1 MAKEEGK
8 RVKAV
13 KEAAKAASV
22 KINKDLKKAGNKIN
36 KAELDAINKKITAA
50 GGTAVSFE
58 ATAKGAPA
66 TTGPA
71 KTVVEY
77 DTYIDQRG
85 HRMRVA
91 LFSDGSRG
99 PAEDLGLDSGVSQQR
114 TNWISELTAAFNSY
128 GLSSLVP
135 VITGFIQQ
143 GYTPDTISL
152 KLADTPEYKQRFNAN
167 EERRKKGLSVL
178 DPATYLATEE
188 SYRTVMRA
196 AGLPGG
202 FYDQPDDFSRF
213 ISNDV
218 SPAEFKQR
226 VDIAA
231 LSVNSAD
238 PFFTDSLSKMY
249 NIGAGEMVAYALDPD
264 RALPFIT
271 RQVQATQFGAEAA
284 RQGLEITTPMAETYA
299 GLGVTKE
306 EAARGFEQVA
316 QILPEA
322 ERLSQIF
329 RAQEPPVGIEEA
341 TSAVLGGEQSANY
354 KRRLQRLSEMEQSL
368 FAAQSGVEAA
378 SLARGQ
384 AGQF

>member
-1 MAKEEGK
+1 
-8 RVKAV
+8 
-13 KEAAKAASV
+13 
-22 KINKDLKKAGNKIN
+22 
-36 KAELDAINKKITAA
+36 
-50 GGTAVSFE
+50 
-58 ATAKGAPA
+58 
-66 TTGPA
+66 
-71 KTVVEY
+71 
-77 DTYIDQRG
+77 
-85 HRMRVA
+85 
-91 LFSDGSRG
+91 
-99 PAEDLGLDSGVSQQR
+99 
-114 TNWISELTAAFNSY
+114 
-128 GLSSLVP
+128 
-135 VITGFIQQ
+135 
-143 GYTPDTISL
+143 
-152 KLADTPEYKQRFNAN
+152 
-167 EERRKKGLSVL
+167 
-178 DPATYLATEE
+178 
-188 SYRTVMRA
+188 
-196 AGLPGG
+196 
-202 FYDQPDDFSRF
+202 
-213 ISNDV
+213 
-218 SPAEFKQR
+218 
-226 VDIAA
+226 
-231 LSVNSAD
+231 
-238 PFFTDSLSKMY
+238 MY

-299 GLGVTKE
+299 GFGVTKE

>member
-1 MAKEEGK
+1 MAEAKGK
-8 RVKAV
+8 RARAV
-13 KEAAKAASV
+13 KEAAAAAGVTIDLSKYGS
-22 KINKDLKKAGNKIN
+22 KINKE
-36 KAELDAINKKITAA
+36 ELDAINRKITRA

-58 ATAKGAPA
+58 ETAKGAPA

-152 KLADTPEYKQRFNAN
+152 KLADTPEYKQRFSAN

-196 AGLPGG
+196 AGLPEG

-271 RQVQATQFGAEAA
+271 RQVQAAQFGAEAA

-306 EAARGFEQVA
+306 EAAKGFEQVA

-322 ERLSQIF
+322 ERLSQIYQQQP
-329 RAQEPPVGIEEA
+329 AVGLEEA
-341 TSAVLGGEQSANY
+341 TSAVLGGEQSAEY
-354 KRRLQRLSEMEQSL
+354 KRRLQKLSQIEQAT
-368 FAAQSGVEAA
+368 FAGQSGVGEG
-378 SLARGQ
+378 SLARQQ